1 MPENPDDV
9 AAALLSHP
17 YGLFLVGSRNGD
29 DRNLMT
35 GTWGTQC
42 SFEPRLYSVFIEKDS
57 HTRKLIDA
65 GGVFTICLLPAD
77 VEDVV
82 SQYTKPAEVV
92 GSKLGEYDFFDAPQ
106 TGAPV
111 FGGSLAWFECRVVEQ
126 HDSGS
131 HVQYMGEV
139 MGGAQLLGDPAWT
152 VQQLGWEY
160 GG

>member
-1 MPENPDDV
+1 MPDNADD
-9 AAALLSHP
+9 ASAALLSHP
-17 YGLFLVGSRNGD
+17 YGIFLVGSRHGD
-29 DRNLMT
+29 EQNLMT
-35 GTWGTQC
+35 ATWGTQC
-42 SFEPRLYSVFIEKDS
+42 SFDPRLYSVFIEKDS
-57 HTRKLIDA
+57 HTRKLIDG
-65 GGVFTICLLPAD
+65 GGVFTICLLPVD

-92 GSKLGEYDFFDAPQ
+92 GSKLGEYDFFDPPQ

-111 FGGSLAWFECRVVEQ
+111 DGGSLARFECRVVAQ
-126 HDSGS
+126 HDSDS

-139 MGGAQLLGDPAWT
+139 LGGAQLIGDPAWT